1 MSTTALCGI
10 DEAGRGPI
18 AGSLVVAGV
27 ILKRAIEGLMDSKKV
42 SEKKRE
48 LLYPIIIQNS
58 IYHIVTFPAHSVDEL
73 GISQCMKIALQ
84 EIQEHIDTEN
94 YLFDGNTDFGI
105 ANIETMVK
113 ADAKVAEV
121 SAASIL
127 AKVTH
132 DREMIEFSKSYPE
145 YSFEKHKGYG
155 TKAHVEAILA
165 YGYTPE
171 HRRSF
176 KLKSLN
182 GVTIKTYTPKQMI
195 G

>member
-1 MSTTALCGI
+1 MPLCGI

-27 ILKRAIEGLMDSKKV
+27 ILNSPVEGLMDSKKI

-48 LLYPIIIQNS
+48 LLYPQIIANAT
-58 IYHIVTFPAHSVDEL
+58 YHIVSFPAHSVDEL
-73 GISQCMKIALQ
+73 GISECMTIALQ
-84 EIQEHIDTEN
+84 EIQENVKCDN
-94 YLFDGNTDFGI
+94 YLFDGNTTFGVE
-105 ANIETMVK
+105 NVETMVK
-113 ADAKVAEV
+113 ADAKVEEV

-132 DREMIEFSKSYPE
+132 DREMYTFAKDYPE

-155 TKAHVEAILA
+155 TKAHVEAILEH
-165 YGYTPE
+165 GYTPE

-176 KLKSLN
+176 RLKSLQ
-182 GVTIKTYTPKQMI
+182 GVEIKNWKPSA
-195 G
+195 